1 MRLSRKGAEVIPP
14 KGMTLE
20 EARNLMLEAQQYDG
34 IQEILD
40 NGDIVLTDEAHAT
53 FKEMLNYNYKVLTI
67 EDSFEQAKEL
77 RIKFEEFATKNGV
90 TIPK

>member
-1 MRLSRKGAEVIPP
+1 
-14 KGMTLE
+14 
-20 EARNLMLEAQQYDG
+20 
-34 IQEILD
+34 
-40 NGDIVLTDEAHAT
+40 VLTDEAHAT

-67 EDSFEQAKEL
+67 EDSFEQAEEL

>member
-1 MRLSRKGAEVIPP
+1 
-14 KGMTLE
+14 MTLE

-40 NGDIVLTDEAHAT
+40 NGDIVLTDEAHVT
-53 FKEMLNYNYKVLTI
+53 FKEMLNLDCRVITI

-77 RIKFEEFATKNGV
+77 RKKFEEFARKNGV
-90 TIPK
+90 SIPK